1 MEHNSYLNDLKKIE
15 YKLNELKRMY
25 VNAQQIEEYVLADD
39 IKNRIDEVENEFEK
53 LKSLR

>member
-15 YKLNELKRMY
+15 YKLNELKRIY

-39 IKNRIDEVENEFEK
+39 IKNRIEEVENEFEK
-53 LKSLR
+53 LKSLQ